1 MKKYKLVNST
11 LILKD
16 QNYKRI
22 VPKSQYYPLI
32 YTFHNDPMVGHLKY
46 KKVLQKPIERY
57 Y

>member
-22 VPKSQYYPLI
+22 VPKSQYYPLTSLAQRLI
-32 YTFHNDPMVGHLKY
+32 TRDYRELFTLGS
-46 KKVLQKPIERY
+46 
-57 Y
+57 